1 MPDRK
6 QDCDLPE
13 ILSVRAREILFPA
26 RKRRVAVELTVTGR
40 NLPEGGPPTTVR
52 VGEHR
57 LRNLEWLDRNT
68 LRGVLIDRPQRPVPV
83 LIEFDYHPVASWKA
97 LDPDAIE
104 RL

>member
-6 QDCDLPE
+6 QECDLPE
-13 ILSVRAREILFPA
+13 ILSVRAREVLFPA
-26 RKRRVAVELTVTGR
+26 RKGRVAIELTITGR
-40 NLPEGGPPTTVR
+40 NLPNGGPPTTIR

-57 LRNLEWLDRNT
+57 LLNLEWLDRNT
-68 LRGVLIDRPQRPVPV
+68 LRGVLLDRPLRPVAV
-83 LIEFDYHPVASWKA
+83 HLELDYHPVASWKA